1 MRYVAPFQGYQNLWP
16 REVNMCKRMVRSC
29 AILLGVMVLTFTGSA
44 VPGDLAP
51 EDEACIDRLVQ
62 QVEAAESIDA
72 ISALD
77 GHRIDLNEFFEAC
90 DRYGPPVCVL
100 FEKFY
105 HWPCEILTTASISR
119 RGCVA
124 HTVRAYYNPSSVCLP
139 ESVHPLRAYGD
150 VAEFYDSNG
159 EFMGIVVYMGEGLYF
174 PLPFSGYSKKNWV
187 FSRVVLNTG
196 PGRSTPI
203 PGVSLRPSRAVFD
216 RHPAGVVLK

>member
-1 MRYVAPFQGYQNLWP
+1 
-16 REVNMCKRMVRSC
+16 MCKRLVKLS
-29 AILLGVMVLTFTGSA
+29 AILFVPMAIAFTGSA

-77 GHRIDLNEFFEAC
+77 GQRIDLNEFFEAC

-124 HTVRAYYNPSSVCLP
+124 HTIRAYYNPSSVCLP
-139 ESVHPLRAYGD
+139 ESVHPLRDYGD

-174 PLPFSGYSKKNWV
+174 PLSFSGYSKKGWV
-187 FSRVVLNTG
+187 FSLVVLNTG
-196 PGRSTPI
+196 LGRSTPI
-203 PGVSLRPSRAVFD
+203 PGVSLRPSHAVFD
-216 RHPAGVVLK
+216 RHPAGVMLK